1 MEFWPGNPYPLG
13 ATWDGAG
20 VNFALF
26 SENATAVELCLF
38 DFPPGAGEL
47 RIPLTEKDNFIWHIY
62 LPGLTPGQCY
72 GYRVSGPYDPE
83 NGQRFNPYKL
93 LLDPYAKAIDGTVV
107 WNNALFGYTIGDP
120 NQDVSFNADDSAPF
134 MPKSVVIDP
143 HFDWGNDARPMT
155 PWHETTIYEL
165 HVKGFTRLCSEVPE
179 PLRGT
184 YSGLACP
191 PVLNYLK
198 SLGITAV
205 ELMPVHQSVSEQ
217 FLAERGLSNYWGY
230 NTIGYFTPDAR
241 FASGGK
247 TGDQVIEF
255 KQMVKAFHHEG
266 IEVILDVV
274 YNHTA
279 EGNQLGPTL
288 CFRGVDNSAYYR
300 LAPERRRY
308 YMDYTGT
315 GNTLNMLHPQV
326 LQLMMDSLRYWVTEM
341 HVDGFRFD
349 LASALARELHDVD
362 RLSAFFDVIHQDPV
376 ISQVKLIAEPW
387 DVGEGGYQVGNFPPG
402 WAEWNGKFRDT
413 MRDFW
418 RGAEVP
424 LAEFANRLAG
434 SPDLYSD
441 DGRLPTASINFIT
454 CHDGFTL
461 TDLVSYNEKHNEA
474 NGEDNRDGESY
485 NRSWNSGVEGPTADP
500 AILALRD
507 RRKRDFLATLFL
519 SQGVSMLLAGD
530 ELGRTQGGNNNAY
543 NQDNPVSWVDWE
555 HADPQLQAFT
565 RYLIHQ
571 VASHPVFC
579 RRRWFIGRPVHG
591 AEAMDIAWYWPSGAE
606 VSEEDWKESNAKALA
621 VFLNGSRIAA
631 TDRHGHPVR
640 DDSFFLIFNAYLD
653 AQDFLL
659 PQIEALS
666 GWIPVLDTTVADGQP
681 AHAIYR
687 PGDAIS
693 IPGQSMLVLKNV

>member
-1 MEFWPGNPYPLG
+1 MEFWPGKPYPLG
-13 ATWDGAG
+13 ATWDGKG

-26 SENATAVELCLF
+26 SQNATGVDLCLF
-38 DFPPGAGEL
+38 GPQNGGKEQ

-62 LPGLTPGQCY
+62 LPGLKPGQCY
-72 GYRVSGPYDPE
+72 GYRVNGPYDPE
-83 NGQRFNPYKL
+83 SGQRFNPNKL
-93 LLDPYAKAIDGTVV
+93 LLDPYAKAIDGTVA
-107 WNNALFGYTIGDP
+107 WNKALYGYTMGDP
-120 NQDVSFNADDSAPF
+120 DQDLSFNTDDSAPF

-143 HFDWGNDARPMT
+143 RFDWGDDAHPMT

-184 YSGLACP
+184 YSGLVCP

-198 SLGITAV
+198 SLGVTAV
-205 ELMPVHQSVSEQ
+205 ELMPVHQFVSEQ
-217 FLAERGLSNYWGY
+217 FLVDRGLSNYWGY
-230 NTIGYFTPDAR
+230 NTIGFFTPDAR
-241 FASGGK
+241 YASGGR

-255 KQMVKAFHHEG
+255 KQMVKAFHQEG

-288 CFRGVDNSAYYR
+288 CFRGVDNCAYYR
-300 LAPERRRY
+300 LEPERMRY

-315 GNTLNMLHPQV
+315 GNTLNMVHPQV
-326 LQLMMDSLRYWVTEM
+326 LQLMMDSLRYWVLDM

-362 RLSAFFDVIHQDPV
+362 RLGSFFDVIHQDPV

-402 WAEWNGKFRDT
+402 WAEWNGKFRDAV
-413 MRDFW
+413 RDFW
-418 RGAEVP
+418 RNAEEP

-441 DGRLPTASINFIT
+441 DGRLPTASINFVT
-454 CHDGFTL
+454 AHDGFTL
-461 TDLVSYNEKHNEA
+461 NDLVSYNEKHNEA

-485 NRSWNSGVEGPTADP
+485 NRSWNSGVEGPTSDP
-500 AILALRD
+500 EILALRA
-507 RRKRDFLATLFL
+507 RRKRNFLATLFL
-519 SQGVSMLLAGD
+519 AQGVPMLLAGD
-530 ELGRTQGGNNNAY
+530 EMGRTQGGNNNAY
-543 NQDNPVSWVDWE
+543 DQDNAISWVDWE
-555 HADPQLQAFT
+555 HADADLQAFT
-565 RYLIHQ
+565 RYLIQ
-571 VASHPVFC
+571 EVARHPVFR

-591 AEAMDIAWYWPSGAE
+591 AGATDIAWYRPSGAE
-606 VSEEDWKESNAKALA
+606 MTEEDWQEGKANALA
-621 VFLNGSRIAA
+621 VFLNGKRIAA

-640 DDSFFLIFNAYLD
+640 DDSYFLIYNAHLD
-653 AQDFLL
+653 AQDFIL
-659 PQIEALS
+659 PRIKGMDCWVPA
-666 GWIPVLDTTVADGQP
+666 LDTTIADGRP
-681 AHAIYR
+681 AHAEYR
-687 PGDAIS
+687 PGDAIPV
-693 IPGQSMLVLKNV
+693 PGQSVLALRNA